1 MNVPCEGFAP
11 VSAMCCLFNLPFC
24 LLVQVPFGS
33 SQILSLWVM
42 EEMGHWV
49 TDSLPSFA
57 KNLHIL
63 LVDHDPFS
71 LKHLASLLEQQSY
84 NVTTTQL
91 ASIALSMIQEKGDRF
106 DLVMANVSM
115 PDMDSFS
122 FLHVLLKMNIA
133 VIFMSS
139 GMNLSVATKALAE
152 GACYFLQKPI
162 SKDDLKYVWQH
173 VYRGNRN
180 ITKQTYKENCIG
192 KAKPRKES
200 VGIQI
205 ADTVVLSRSAAAVS
219 YNNNCCLNYEPMN
232 SKETENSKQI
242 ISHDS
247 LVGSYFGG
255 KRLNDDIEGISREKR
270 VKYYL
275 EPTKFGFPRI
285 DADHERR
292 KEYYIASDSRSRVV
306 WNAERRRK
314 FTDALN
320 KLARPKLILKMM
332 NEPCLTLRQVANHLQ
347 KYKAQVECIKRRREN
362 KLTNRREGS
371 KSNFSVGTQ
380 LPPLLQQHHEA
391 SRFSNVGLTSVL
403 GGERFQLIAPKSLH
417 SPRLPVSNFVNRDL
431 RMLNHSFQHVGSNYD
446 SVSYNINKEVGLCPD
461 NIQTFQKEGSAFRTD
476 NCEKSAPIGGGGVQT
491 SELNFSYVSEMTPEV
506 ASSHILDE
514 TQFPNNLLDGVI
526 QQLDLTAFKIE
537 NQEALEYSGTSKEI
551 QLMSRDIALPDSIN
565 LDNVVE
571 GGQELPAAS
580 ESQGNQL
587 LAEYAHL
594 LDVLEDDPYNFVS
607 DLNLSDVDKY
617 SEWLRNTVLGNRSG
631 PDSFIGDNAENFPV
645 ENTR

>member
-1 MNVPCEGFAP
+1 MQCISACNVSEIRERKKEKENEWLEGRP
-11 VSAMCCLFNLPFC
+11 S
-24 LLVQVPFGS
+24 GS
-33 SQILSLWVM
+33 GLSLWVM

-57 KNLHIL
+57 KNLHVL

-162 SKDDLKYVWQH
+162 SKGDLKYMWQH
-173 VYRGNRN
+173 VYRWNRN
-180 ITKQTYKENCIG
+180 ITKQTYKANCIET
-192 KAKPRKES
+192 AKPRKES

-205 ADTVVLSRSAAAVS
+205 TDAVVLSRSAAAVS
-219 YNNNCCLNYEPMN
+219 YNNNCCINYKPMKN
-232 SKETENSKQI
+232 KEKDKSEQI
-242 ISHDS
+242 VSHDS
-247 LVGSYFGG
+247 LVGSFFGG
-255 KRLNDDIEGISREKR
+255 KRLSADIEGLNLEKR
-270 VKYYL
+270 VKYYS
-275 EPTKFGFPRI
+275 EPTKFGFSRI
-285 DADHERR
+285 DEDHERR
-292 KEYYIASDSRSRVV
+292 KECYIASDSRTRVV

-347 KYKAQVECIKRRREN
+347 KYKAQVECFKRRES
-362 KLTNRREGS
+362 KLPYRREAS
-371 KSNFSVGTQ
+371 KSNFSIRTQ
-380 LPPLLQQHHEA
+380 LPPLVQQHHET
-391 SRFSNVGLTSVL
+391 SRFTNGGLTSIF
-403 GGERFQLIAPKSLH
+403 GGERFQLIAPKSLP
-417 SPRLPVSNFVNRDL
+417 SPRLPANNFINHDL
-431 RMLNHSFQHVGSNYD
+431 TTLSHNFQHIGSNYD
-446 SVSYNINKEVGLCPD
+446 SVSYKVSKEVGLCPD
-461 NIQTFQKEGSAFRTD
+461 NVQSFQKEGGAFRTD
-476 NCEKSAPIGGGGVQT
+476 NCGKFALIGGGVQT
-491 SELNFSYVSEMTPEV
+491 TELNFSSVSKMTPEL
-506 ASSHILDE
+506 ASSHVFDE
-514 TQFPNNLLDGVI
+514 TQFPDNLLDGVV
-526 QQLDLTAFKIE
+526 QEVDLTAFKIE
-537 NQEALEYSGTSKEI
+537 NQEEI
-551 QLMSRDIALPDSIN
+551 HSMSRDIAVPDSFS
-565 LDNVVE
+565 LDNVFD

-580 ESQGNQL
+580 ESRGNQQ
-587 LAEYAHL
+587 LAEYAYL
-594 LDVLEDDPYNFVS
+594 LDVLEEDPYNFVS

-617 SEWLRNTVLGNRSG
+617 SEWLRNTVLENRSG
-631 PDSFIGDNAENFPV
+631 PDSFISDNADAENSPV
-645 ENTR
+645 ENRR